1 MQAYPIIRSTKFL
14 YPVLPMTF
22 LSEEFVNFIIQIT
35 NLELS
40 KTSCNFQQT
49 DRSDQMYNNTQ
60 QHHVHKKTSLLFLCH
75 HSYAEW
81 RHYVFTMFRC
91 LSRHLSRAKM
101 DSSAQQVGQPLHT
114 NASVVPQA
122 SNDRG
127 RSSALQ
133 CYITSRK
140 LTNTNINFSQNS
152 REC

>member
-1 MQAYPIIRSTKFL
+1 
-14 YPVLPMTF
+14 
-22 LSEEFVNFIIQIT
+22 
-35 NLELS
+35 
-40 KTSCNFQQT
+40 
-49 DRSDQMYNNTQ
+49 
-60 QHHVHKKTSLLFLCH
+60 
-75 HSYAEW
+75 
-81 RHYVFTMFRC
+81 
-91 LSRHLSRAKM
+91 
-101 DSSAQQVGQPLHT
+101 VGQPLHT